1 MRGKMND
8 QSDSLAVI
16 KAILHFLIA
25 GHSRETVLK
34 PRVGTECVLGEV
46 EVPHDA
52 EGLGVR
58 TVRAVKPAMISSVLI
73 RVGEGDFVA
82 HPTLAQ
88 SIERVADADVQVRT
102 GLSPG
107 RSKSEPGM
115 TKRSVEVE
123 VETGGLGAWANMAKD
138 DPNRKIKALAVNF
151 MVSSNGKGSDVLLPF
166 ILHQLCRVVKC
177 RVF

>member
-1 MRGKMND
+1 
-8 QSDSLAVI
+8 
-16 KAILHFLIA
+16 
-25 GHSRETVLK
+25 
-34 PRVGTECVLGEV
+34 
-46 EVPHDA
+46 
-52 EGLGVR
+52 
-58 TVRAVKPAMISSVLI
+58 
-73 RVGEGDFVA
+73 
-82 HPTLAQ
+82 
-88 SIERVADADVQVRT
+88 
-102 GLSPG
+102 
-107 RSKSEPGM
+107 M